1 MAKYSSSNDIVKVFG
16 KKMPVGKLSPAKDL
30 ISKQKFNISKKPLL
44 ITASQSQE
52 IGNQINLVA
61 VDPFQD
67 LVYNENKPFSPRI
80 INYVEPYLVSG
91 FRKSLFYTE
100 VNSGLKVGDRVFII
114 NGNYDSDLLIKSN
127 KYRRGRDGYKVLYV
141 DRCQVVLDI
150 DYTGV
155 LPYNDDELDSFIK
168 IYYVEDERD
177 FIHVNRQVTTRGGT
191 FSYKFNY
198 YQNNIV
204 FSDNDYPLPTQ
215 GYGANSGLVGSPG
228 FFVKDDT
235 NSWTDITSDFINLG
249 TYSVAT
255 SPTYQTN
262 DRVKILN
269 GTFTYNNQEFKE
281 GFVYKWEVGPTQSLW
296 VVDVK
301 YNKPFITKGNF
312 RDGDFDGTWNVGLF
326 GRQDKKIKWTGNK
339 STWQTGTLLNTNWIK
354 GKLDSKF
361 TLPESYL
368 TEIDNYGLPYQKL
381 NAPNNN
387 GRGYNFVVDSEIEN
401 TTVSNA
407 TILNTSFGTSSNTY
421 SSVEYKILSITVSS
435 SVNIAKGYFE
445 DCTFRNSVVN
455 NSEIR
460 NSNSKNTQFNN
471 IKSINSH
478 YKKSVISNSEFIS
491 DNIIKI
497 LGYDEYIMSERRN
510 VGSTYS
516 SIHTPT
522 HKIYKFYI
530 DRRSFDRLRK
540 NDNFYIKGLKI
551 NDNQKKLVN
560 FFDKKFTISHWNEY
574 VDFYY
579 DTTDPLM
586 INAPVMGVSHS
597 FYKRGIDFTAFLST
611 PEENSY
617 KYTSVYTNAVGS
629 PSYSTSIVDSNS
641 KKGYSIDLVV
651 SMFDTD
657 NNKIDGLNFNYNQ
670 SESINTSPT
679 MSNYLGN
686 IVDFTN
692 AYIIDSDFESGLFEY
707 SNWNNGININQN
719 SDVNITKDSSVG
731 GYYNLSV
738 VTASSLLIATTSNS
752 LLYPEADVD
761 FLTSVGDVLF
771 LNAVDYDTRG
781 KVDTIL
787 ITPVLGASGS
797 GYITSN
803 GVTTS
808 NTTGIGS
815 GLTVDITAT
824 VIGEVTGLITSSLSG
839 TSGLG
844 DGSQIGVT
852 TTGTGTGLTL
862 NFTVA
867 SGLVSSVTINTGGS
881 GYSAGETITITGGSP
896 TLTIDVD
903 TINNGE
909 IILVSPNITGIQYSV
924 GDILN
929 VNSGNFDGQISIIS
943 TTGSLTRLPD
953 SYKVL
958 SNINSGFQLEE
969 IITGTT
975 SVLSTLLDGGLFL
988 TDGVEN
994 RYGYLHRSKFSKSK
1008 IKSGLFKRSYIN
1020 DCLIQNDSID
1030 ITDRDFNTLENIKSL
1045 LLSDMLFANNKNILS
1060 RATYVNSHFK
1070 IGSDYWDNGILFN
1083 SVWNSGTFSRGL
1095 VKESTW
1101 LNGIFEDGLFYQS
1114 RSFNALPDSTY
1125 QYYDV
1130 NRIKNYHRSG
1140 VTSPTISNDRYSWE
1154 NGSFIKGEFFKSD
1167 WENGQFKN
1175 GKFYNSKWYGGTFS
1189 NGVIGDITVPYT
1201 ETKLYNGTINYAIVN
1216 NSSVYAIDTSFLGL
1230 SNSTITW
1237 KNGIFNSG
1245 IFGSDILQ
1253 YTASH
1258 IATWEDGVFNGG
1270 EFMTNGKWKNG
1281 IFNGGKFTSG
1291 FGWDY
1296 SPLLTNIST
1305 VQSEYGWE
1313 DGEFNGGEFGT
1324 SNTATN
1330 SVWYTGEFNGG
1341 KFKGRIWNDGVFTSG
1356 EFLGSST
1363 YSAVGGYDLSS
1374 MTESNVINFVD
1385 SYSQDF
1391 YGLWNSGYVTNV
1403 KDDFI
1408 KNKKIFTEVKRA
1420 IEIKQPQKT
1429 TIFKNMLW
1437 MSGTFSHPNGEF
1449 NNSVWLDGSFNRGK
1463 FKTSSFNPYVKRNG
1477 DTSPS
1482 FNLNDDLL
1490 NVNGSC
1496 IWNNGVFDD
1505 SDFYISQWKKG
1516 SLLSGTAFGMVWKDG
1531 TSNYMNAYNIFWENG
1546 TWRNGNWYGSYY
1558 QFDGTVTNPFAKQI
1572 LFRGMSWSGT
1582 ASCHIW
1588 NVFRGTSTIDNTII
1602 SATTSEPTYT
1612 PIMISPS
1619 PLKELMKK
1627 Y

>member
-16 KKMPVGKLSPAKDL
+16 KKMPVGKLSASKSI
-30 ISKQKFNISKKPLL
+30 ISKQKINIATKPLL

-52 IGNQINLVA
+52 IGNDINLVA
-61 VDPFQD
+61 TDPFQD
-67 LVYNENKPFSPRI
+67 LIYNENKPFSPRMV
-80 INYVEPYLVSG
+80 NWVEPYLISG
-91 FRKSLFYTE
+91 IRKSLFYTE

-114 NGNYDSDLLIKSN
+114 NGNYDSDLLIKAN

-155 LPYNDDELDSFIK
+155 LPYKDEELDNFVK

-177 FIHVNRQVTTRGGT
+177 FRQVNRQVTTRGGT
-191 FSYKFNY
+191 FNYKFDY
-198 YQNNIV
+198 YQNNIIY
-204 FSDNDYPLPTQ
+204 SDNDYTLSTQ
-215 GYGANSGLVGSPG
+215 GYGANSGLTSSPG
-228 FFVKDDT
+228 FFVK
-235 NSWTDITSDFINLG
+235 NGSNNWTDITTSFINLG

-269 GTFTYNNQEFKE
+269 GTFTYNGQEFKE

-296 VVDVK
+296 VVDVT

-312 RDGDFDGTWNVGLF
+312 RDGNFDGIWNVGLF
-326 GRQDKKIKWTGNK
+326 GRQDKKIRWTGNK

-387 GRGYNFVVDSEIEN
+387 GRGYNFIVDSEIDN
-401 TTVSNA
+401 TTLSNA
-407 TILNTSFGTSSNTY
+407 TILNSSFGIY
-421 SSVEYKILSITVSS
+421 STLYSLVENKLLSITASTD
-435 SVNIAKGYFE
+435 VNIVKGYFE
-445 DCTFRNSVVN
+445 DCTFKNSVVN
-455 NSEIR
+455 NSELR
-460 NSNSKNTQFNN
+460 NSSGKNTQFNN
-471 IKSINSH
+471 IKSINSY

-497 LGYDEYIMSERRN
+497 LGYDEWIMSERKN

-516 SIHTPT
+516 SINTVS

-551 NDNQKKLVN
+551 NDNQKRLIN
-560 FFDKKFTISHWNEY
+560 FFDKKFTLSYWNEY
-574 VDFYY
+574 VDFYW
-579 DTTDPLM
+579 D
-586 INAPVMGVSHS
+586 GVPFPNTPALAGPNT

-611 PEENSY
+611 PEENSHI
-617 KYTSVYTNAVGS
+617 YTSVYDTIIGS
-629 PSYSTSIVDSNS
+629 SYSYTSVVDSNP

-651 SMFDTD
+651 SLYDTD
-657 NNKIDGLNFNYNQ
+657 DNKIEDLNFNYDQ
-670 SESINTSPT
+670 TESINTSPT
-679 MSNYLGN
+679 MSSYLGN
-686 IVDFTN
+686 IVDVTN

-719 SDVNITKDSSVG
+719 NDVNITKDSSIG
-731 GYYNLSV
+731 KYYSLNV
-738 VTASSLLIATTSNS
+738 VTASSLLIATTSNNIS
-752 LLYPEADVD
+752 YPEADVE
-761 FLTSVGDVLF
+761 FLTSTGDVLF

-781 KVDTIL
+781 KVDTVL
-787 ITPVLGASGS
+787 ITASGS
-797 GYITSN
+797 GYVSSL

-808 NTTGIGS
+808 NTIGNGLLTLDITATTIGEATSVSISSPGGSFPSGTQYGVSTTGMTGS
-815 GLTVDITAT
+815 GLTLDISIVSGVVISAT
-824 VIGEVTGLITSSLSG
+824 IS
-839 TSGLG
+839 
-844 DGSQIGVT
+844 
-852 TTGTGTGLTL
+852 
-862 NFTVA
+862 N
-867 SGLVSSVTINTGGS
+867 GGS
-881 GYSAGETITITGGSP
+881 GYIQGATVSVSGGTPEAIITI
-896 TLTIDVD
+896 D

-909 IILVSPNITGIQYSV
+909 VILATPSITGIQYSV
-924 GDILN
+924 GDIIN
-929 VNSGNFDGQISIIS
+929 INAGDGNAQIQIIS

-953 SYKVL
+953 AYKVISNL
-958 SNINSGFQLEE
+958 SGTMQLEE
-969 IITGTT
+969 IITGSS

-988 TDGVEN
+988 TDGIEN
-994 RYGYLHRSKFSKSK
+994 RYGYLHRSKFTKSK
-1008 IKSGLFKRSYIN
+1008 LKSGLFKRSYIN
-1020 DCLIQNDSID
+1020 DCLIQNDEVNT
-1030 ITDRDFNTLENIKSL
+1030 TDKDFNTLDNVKSL
-1045 LLSDMLFANNKNILS
+1045 LLSEVIFADNKNILS
-1060 RATYVNSHFK
+1060 TATYFNSHFRSGNDK
-1070 IGSDYWDNGILFN
+1070 WDNGIFYN
-1083 SVWNSGTFSRGL
+1083 SMWNSGTFSRGL

-1101 LNGIFEDGLFYQS
+1101 IDGRFESGLFYQS
-1114 RSFNALPDSTY
+1114 RSFNASPTSNY

-1130 NRIKNYHRSG
+1130 NRTKNYYRSG
-1140 VTSPTISNDRYSWE
+1140 ITSPTISNDRYSWE
-1154 NGSFIKGEFFKSD
+1154 NGTFIKGDFQKSD
-1167 WENGQFKN
+1167 WENGEFKN
-1175 GKFYNSKWYGGTFS
+1175 GKFYNSKWYNGTFS
-1189 NGVIGDITVPYT
+1189 NGVIGDVTIPYT
-1201 ETKLYNGTINYAIVN
+1201 ETKFYNGTINYATVN
-1216 NSSVYAIDTSFLGL
+1216 NSTIYAIDTSYLGL
-1230 SNSTITW
+1230 STSTITW
-1237 KNGIFNSG
+1237 KTGIFNSG

-1258 IATWEDGVFNGG
+1258 TATWENGVFNGG

-1281 IFNGGKFTSG
+1281 IFNGGKFVSG
-1291 FGWDY
+1291 FGWTY
-1296 SPLLTNIST
+1296 SPLLINISS

-1324 SNTATN
+1324 SDRGTN

-1341 KFKGRIWNDGVFTSG
+1341 KFKGRVWNDGVFTSG

-1363 YSAVGGYDLSS
+1363 YSAVGGYDLTS
-1374 MTESNVINFVD
+1374 MTSSNAISFVN

-1391 YGLWNSGYVTNV
+1391 YGFWNTGYVTNV

-1408 KNKKIFTEVKRA
+1408 KTKKIFTEIKRA
-1420 IEIKQPQKT
+1420 VELKVPQKT

-1437 MSGTFSHPNGEF
+1437 NSGTFSHPNGEF
-1449 NNSVWLDGSFNRGK
+1449 NSSIWLDGAFNKGK
-1463 FKTSSFNPYVKRNG
+1463 FKTSSFNPYVNRNG

-1482 FNLNDDLL
+1482 FNLNDDLQ
-1490 NVNGSC
+1490 VVDGSC

-1516 SLLSGTAFGMVWKDG
+1516 NLLSGTAFGMVWKDG

-1582 ASCHIW
+1582 SSCHIW
-1588 NVFRGTSTIDNTII
+1588 NVFQGSSTTDNTIV
-1602 SATTSEPTYT
+1602 SATTSEPTYV
-1612 PIMISPS
+1612 PPS
-1619 PLKELMKK
+1619 INNDNNFFS
-1627 Y
+1627 

>member
-16 KKMPVGKLSPAKDL
+16 KKMPVGKLSPAKNI
-30 ISKQKFNISKKPLL
+30 ISKQKLNISTKPLL

-52 IGNQINLVA
+52 IGNDINLVA

-67 LVYNENKPFSPRI
+67 LIYNENKPFSPRI
-80 INYVEPYLVSG
+80 INFVEPYLISG
-91 FRKSLFYTE
+91 IRKSLFYTE

-114 NGNYDSDLLIKSN
+114 NGNYDSDLLIKAN

-168 IYYVEDERD
+168 IYCIEDERD
-177 FIHVNRQVTTRGGT
+177 FNHVNRQVTTRGGT

-204 FSDNDYPLPTQ
+204 FSNNDYSTPIQ
-215 GYGANSGLVGSPG
+215 GYGASTGLTSSPG
-228 FFVKDDT
+228 FFVKNDT
-235 NSWTDITSDFINLG
+235 NNWTNITSNFINSG
-249 TYSVAT
+249 TYSVAK

-269 GTFTYNNQEFKE
+269 GTFTYNGQEFKE

-296 VVDVK
+296 VVDVT

-312 RDGDFDGTWNVGLF
+312 RDGDFDGIWNVGLF

-387 GRGYNFVVDSEIEN
+387 GRGYNFVIDSEIEN

-407 TILNTSFGTSSNTY
+407 TILNTSFGTSSNPY

-435 SVNIAKGYFE
+435 SVNITKGYFE

-460 NSNSKNTQFNN
+460 NSSGRNTQFNN

-497 LGYDEYIMSERRN
+497 LGYDEWIMSERKN
-510 VGSTYS
+510 TGSTYS
-516 SIHTPT
+516 SIYVPS
-522 HKIYKFYI
+522 HKVYKFYI
-530 DRRSFDRLRK
+530 DRRSFERLRK

-551 NDNQKKLVN
+551 NDNQKKLIN
-560 FFDKKFTISHWNEY
+560 FFDKKFTISYWNEY

-579 DTTDPLM
+579 DTSDPLM
-586 INAPVMGVSHS
+586 INTPVMASSNS

-611 PEENSY
+611 PEENSH
-617 KYTSVYTNAVGS
+617 KYTSVYDNTIGS
-629 PSYSTSIVDSNS
+629 ANYYTSTIDSNT

-651 SMFDTD
+651 SIFDTD
-657 NNKIDGLNFNYNQ
+657 NNKIDGLNFNYDQ

-686 IVDFTN
+686 VVDVTN

-707 SNWNNGININQN
+707 SNWTNGININQN
-719 SDVNITKDSSVG
+719 NDTNITKDSSIG

-752 LLYPEADVD
+752 ISYPEADVD

-781 KVDTIL
+781 KVDALL
-787 ITPVLGASGS
+787 ITASGS
-797 GYITSN
+797 GYITST

-808 NTTGIGS
+808 TVGNGS

-824 VIGEVTGLITSSLSG
+824 VIGESTSVSV
-839 TSGLG
+839 TSGG
-844 DGSQIGVT
+844 GSFVPSNGTLYGVST
-852 TTGTGTGLTL
+852 TGLTG
-862 NFTVA
+862 
-867 SGLVSSVTINTGGS
+867 SGLTLDISISSGVVISATISNGGS
-881 GYSAGETITITGGSP
+881 GYIQGATVSVSGGTPEAIITI
-896 TLTIDVD
+896 D

-909 IILVSPNITGIQYSV
+909 IISVSPNLGGIYYSV
-924 GDILN
+924 GDYLV
-929 VNSGNFDGQISIIS
+929 VNSGNFDGVISVIS
-943 TTGSLTRLPD
+943 TTGSLIRLPD
-953 SYKVL
+953 SYKIV
-958 SNINSGFQLEE
+958 NNNNGIFQLEE
-969 IITGTT
+969 IITG
-975 SVLSTLLDGGLFL
+975 SSSILSTLLTGGLFL
-988 TDGVEN
+988 TNGIEN
-994 RYGYLHRSKFSKSK
+994 RYGYLHRSKFTKSK
-1008 IKSGLFKRSYIN
+1008 LKSGLFKRSYIN
-1020 DCLIQNDSID
+1020 DCLIQNDSINISD
-1030 ITDRDFNTLENIKSL
+1030 KDFNTLDNIKSL

-1060 RATYVNSHFK
+1060 KATYINSHFK
-1070 IGSDYWDNGILFN
+1070 IGSDLWDNGILYN

-1101 LNGIFEDGLFYQS
+1101 LNGRFESGLFYQS
-1114 RSFNALPDSTY
+1114 RSFNALPTSTY

-1140 VTSPTISNDRYSWE
+1140 VTSPTVSNDRYSWE
-1154 NGSFIKGEFFKSD
+1154 NGTFIKGEFYKSD
-1167 WENGQFKN
+1167 WEKGEFKN
-1175 GKFYNSKWYGGTFS
+1175 GKFYNSKWYDGTFS
-1189 NGVIGDITVPYT
+1189 NGVIGDITIPYT
-1201 ETKLYNGTINYAIVN
+1201 ETKFYNGTINYAIVN
-1216 NSSVYAIDTSFLGL
+1216 NSTIYAIDTSFLGL
-1230 SNSTITW
+1230 STSNITW
-1237 KNGIFNSG
+1237 KTGIFNSG

-1258 IATWEDGVFNGG
+1258 TATWEDGVFNGG

-1281 IFNGGKFTSG
+1281 IFNGGKFVSG
-1291 FGWDY
+1291 FGWTY
-1296 SPLLTNIST
+1296 SPLLTNISS

-1324 SNTATN
+1324 SDRGTN

-1341 KFKGRIWNDGVFTSG
+1341 KFKGRVWNDGVFTSG

-1374 MTESNVINFVD
+1374 MTASNAISFVD
-1385 SYSQDF
+1385 SYSQSF
-1391 YGLWNSGYVTNV
+1391 YGFWNTGYVTNV

-1408 KNKKIFTEVKRA
+1408 KTKKIFTEIKRA
-1420 IEIKQPQKT
+1420 VELKIPKKT
-1429 TIFKNMLW
+1429 TTFKNMLW
-1437 MSGTFSHPNGEF
+1437 LSGTFSHPNGEF
-1449 NNSVWLDGSFNRGK
+1449 NNSIWLDGVFNRGK
-1463 FKTSSFNPYVKRNG
+1463 FKTSSFNPYVKRSG
-1477 DTSPS
+1477 SLS
-1482 FNLNDDLL
+1482 FNLNDDLQTGDGTC
-1490 NVNGSC
+1490 V
-1496 IWNNGVFDD
+1496 WNNGIFDN
-1505 SDFYISQWKKG
+1505 SDFYMSQWKNG
-1516 SLLSGTAFGMVWKDG
+1516 NLLSGTAFGMVWKNG
-1531 TSNYMNAYNIFWENG
+1531 VSNYMNAYNIFWENG

-1558 QFDGTVTNPFAKQI
+1558 QFDGTVTNDFARQI

-1582 ASCHIW
+1582 ASCHVW
-1588 NVFRGTSTIDNTII
+1588 NVFRGSSTTDNTIVSAIAATPSYTPDPISI
-1602 SATTSEPTYT
+1602 SARSETRT
-1612 PIMISPS
+1612 P
-1619 PLKELMKK
+1619 L
-1627 Y
+1627 

>member
-1 MAKYSSSNDIVKVFG
+1 MAKYSSSKDIVKVFG
-16 KKMPVGKLSPAKDL
+16 KKMPIGKLSPAKNI
-30 ISKQKFNISKKPLL
+30 ISKQKFNISTKPLL
-44 ITASQSQE
+44 ITGSQSQDA
-52 IGNQINLVA
+52 GSNINLVA

-67 LVYNENKPFSPRI
+67 LIFNENKPFSPRI
-80 INYVEPYLVSG
+80 VNWVEPYLISG
-91 FRKSLFYTE
+91 IRKSLFYTE

-114 NGNYDSDLLIKSN
+114 NGSYDSDLLIKSN

-177 FIHVNRQVTTRGGT
+177 FSHVNRQLTTRGGT

-198 YQNNIV
+198 YQNNII
-204 FSDNDYPLPTQ
+204 FSDNDYTLSTQ

-228 FFVKDDT
+228 FFVKNDT
-235 NSWTDITSDFINLG
+235 NSWTDITNGFINSG

-269 GTFTYNNQEFKE
+269 GTFTYNGQEFKE

-296 VVDVK
+296 VVDVT

-312 RDGDFDGTWNVGLF
+312 RDGDFDGIWNVGLF

-368 TEIDNYGLPYQKL
+368 TEIDNHGLPYQKL

-401 TTVSNA
+401 TTLSNA
-407 TILNTSFGTSSNTY
+407 TILNTTFGTYSATY
-421 SSVEYKILSITVSS
+421 SLVEYKILSVTAST
-435 SVNIAKGYFE
+435 SVNISKGYFE

-491 DNIIKI
+491 DSIIKI
-497 LGYDEYIMSERRN
+497 LGYDEWSMSEERT
-510 VGSTYS
+510 VGGTS
-516 SIHTPT
+516 SSFFGAS

-530 DRRSFDRLRK
+530 DRRSFERLRK

-579 DTTDPLM
+579 DTTDLLM
-586 INAPVMGVSHS
+586 TNVPAIAAPNS

-617 KYTSVYTNAVGS
+617 RYNSVYDSIIGS
-629 PSYSTSIVDSNS
+629 QTYSTSIVDSNP

-651 SMFDTD
+651 SILDTD
-657 NNKIDGLNFNYNQ
+657 GNRVNDLDFNYNQ
-670 SESINTSPT
+670 LESINTSPT
-679 MSNYLGN
+679 MSAYLGN
-686 IVDFTN
+686 VVDVSN

-719 SDVNITKDSSVG
+719 NDTNITTDSSIG
-731 GYYNLSV
+731 KYYNLTV

-752 LLYPEADVD
+752 TFYPETDID

-781 KVDTIL
+781 KVDALL
-787 ITPVLGASGS
+787 ITASGS
-797 GYITSN
+797 GYITST

-808 NTTGIGS
+808 TVGSGS
-815 GLTVDITAT
+815 GLTVDITANI
-824 VIGEVTGLITSSLSG
+824 IGESTSVSITSGGGSFISG
-839 TSGLG
+839 
-844 DGSQIGVT
+844 
-852 TTGTGTGLTL
+852 GTGVSTTGLTG
-862 NFTVA
+862 
-867 SGLVSSVTINTGGS
+867 SGLTLDISISGGVVISATISNGGS
-881 GYSAGETITITGGSP
+881 GYIQGATVSVSGGTPEAIITI
-896 TLTIDVD
+896 D

-909 IILVSPNITGIQYSV
+909 ITSILPNISGIKYLV
-924 GDILN
+924 GDSLV
-929 VNSGNFDGQISIIS
+929 VNSGNFNATVSVIS

-953 SYKVL
+953 SYKVV
-958 SNINSGFQLEE
+958 SNINGVFHLEE
-969 IITGTT
+969 IITASS
-975 SVLSTLLDGGLFL
+975 SVLSNLLEGGLFL
-988 TDGVEN
+988 TDGIEN
-994 RYGYLHRSKFSKSK
+994 RYGYIHRSKFSKSK
-1008 IKSGLFKRSYIN
+1008 IKSGLFKRSYIK
-1020 DCLIQNDSID
+1020 DCLIQNDSINISD
-1030 ITDRDFNTLENIKSL
+1030 KDFNTLDNIKSL
-1045 LLSDMLFANNKNILS
+1045 LLSDMLFANNQNILS
-1060 RATYVNSHFK
+1060 KATYINSHFK
-1070 IGSDYWDNGILFN
+1070 SGSDLWDNGILFN

-1101 LNGIFEDGLFYQS
+1101 INGRFEDGLFYQS
-1114 RSFNALPDSTY
+1114 RSFNASPTSNY

-1140 VTSPTISNDRYSWE
+1140 VTSLNISNDRYSWE
-1154 NGSFIKGEFFKSD
+1154 NGTFINGEFYKSD
-1167 WENGQFKN
+1167 WEKGEFKN
-1175 GKFYNSKWYGGTFS
+1175 GKFSNSKWYDGTFS
-1189 NGVIGDITVPYT
+1189 NGVIGDITIPYT

-1216 NSSVYAIDTSFLGL
+1216 NSTIYAIDTSYLGL

-1245 IFGSDILQ
+1245 LFGSDILQ

-1258 IATWEDGVFNGG
+1258 VATWEDGIFNGG

-1281 IFNGGKFTSG
+1281 IFNGGKFVSG
-1291 FGWDY
+1291 FGWTY
-1296 SPLLTNIST
+1296 SPLLTNISS

-1324 SNTATN
+1324 SDTGTN

-1341 KFKGRIWNDGVFTSG
+1341 KFKGRVWNDGVFTSG

-1374 MTESNVINFVD
+1374 MTASNAISFVD
-1385 SYSQDF
+1385 SYSQSF
-1391 YGLWNSGYVTNV
+1391 YGFWNTGYVTNV

-1408 KNKKIFTEVKRA
+1408 KTKKIFTEIKRA
-1420 IEIKQPQKT
+1420 VELKIPQKT

-1437 MSGTFSHPNGEF
+1437 NSGTFSHPNGEF
-1449 NNSVWLDGSFNRGK
+1449 NNSIWLDGVFNKGK

-1477 DTSPS
+1477 STSSS
-1482 FNLNDDLL
+1482 FNLNDDLQTGDGTC
-1490 NVNGSC
+1490 V
-1496 IWNNGVFDD
+1496 WNNGVFDN
-1505 SDFYISQWKKG
+1505 SDFYISQWKNG
-1516 SLLSGTAFGMVWKDG
+1516 NLLSGTAFGMVWKDG
-1531 TSNYMNAYNIFWENG
+1531 TANYMNAYNIFWENG

-1588 NVFRGTSTIDNTII
+1588 NVFQGGSTTDNTFL

-1612 PIMISPS
+1612 PTSSSTSSPS
-1619 PLKELMKK
+1619 PPTTS
-1627 Y
+1627 

>member
-16 KKMPVGKLSPAKDL
+16 KKMPVGKLSTSKDI
-30 ISKQKFNISKKPLL
+30 ISKQKLNISTKPLL

-52 IGNQINLVA
+52 IGNDINLVA

-67 LVYNENKPFSPRI
+67 LIYNENKPFSPRI
-80 INYVEPYLVSG
+80 INYVEPYLISG

-155 LPYNDDELDSFIK
+155 LPYNDDELDNFVK

-177 FIHVNRQVTTRGGT
+177 FRHVNRQVTTRGGT

-198 YQNNIV
+198 YQNNII
-204 FSDNDYPLPTQ
+204 FSDNDYPLSTQ
-215 GYGANSGLVGSPG
+215 GYGANSGLTSSPG

-235 NSWTDITSDFINLG
+235 SWTDITSDFINLG
-249 TYSVAT
+249 TFSFAK

-269 GTFTYNNQEFKE
+269 GAFTYNGQEFKE

-296 VVDVK
+296 VVDVT
-301 YNKPFITKGNF
+301 YNKPFIAKGNF
-312 RDGDFDGTWNVGLF
+312 RDGNFDGIWNVGLF

-339 STWQTGTLLNTNWIK
+339 STWYTGTLLNTNWIK
-354 GKLDSKF
+354 GNLESKF

-368 TEIDNYGLPYQKL
+368 TEIDSYGLPYQKL

-387 GRGYNFVVDSEIEN
+387 GRGYNFVIDSEIEN

-407 TILNTSFGTSSNTY
+407 TILNTTFGTSSNPY
-421 SSVEYKILSITVSS
+421 SSVEYNILSITVSS
-435 SVNIAKGYFE
+435 TVNITKGYFE

-460 NSNSKNTQFNN
+460 NSEGRNTQFNN
-471 IKSINSH
+471 IKSINSY
-478 YKKSVISNSEFIS
+478 YKKSVISNSDFIS

-497 LGYDEYIMSERRN
+497 LGYDEWIMSERKT

-516 SIHTPT
+516 SIYTSS
-522 HKIYKFYI
+522 HKVYKFYI
-530 DRRSFDRLRK
+530 DRRSFERLRK

-551 NDNQKKLVN
+551 NDNQKKLIN
-560 FFDKKFTISHWNEY
+560 FFDKKFTISYWNEY
-574 VDFYY
+574 VDFYW
-579 DTTDPLM
+579 DGLFSTNFQN
-586 INAPVMGVSHS
+586 IPVMGVSHS

-617 KYTSVYTNAVGS
+617 RYTSVYNNTIGGA
-629 PSYSTSIVDSNS
+629 SYSTSIVDSNP

-651 SMFDTD
+651 SIFDTD
-657 NNKIDGLNFNYNQ
+657 NNKIDGLNFNYDQ
-670 SESINTSPT
+670 LESINTSPT

-686 IVDFTN
+686 IVDVTN

-719 SDVNITKDSSVG
+719 NDVNITKDSSIG
-731 GYYNLSV
+731 GYYNLTV
-738 VTASSLLIATTSNS
+738 VTASSILIATTSNS
-752 LLYPEADVD
+752 PLYPEADVD

-781 KVDTIL
+781 KVDTL
-787 ITPVLGASGS
+787 LLTASGS
-797 GYITSN
+797 GYITST

-808 NTTGIGS
+808 TVGNGT
-815 GLTVDITAT
+815 GLTVDIIAT
-824 VIGEVTGLITSSLSG
+824 IIGESTSISITDGGNSFTPSTTIYGLTTTGLTGSGLTIDVSTNGSG
-839 TSGLG
+839 TIISATISNGGSGYIQ
-844 DGSQIGVT
+844 GSTVST
-852 TTGTGTGLTL
+852 TTGTPP
-862 NFTVA
+862 A
-867 SGLVSSVTINTGGS
+867 I
-881 GYSAGETITITGGSP
+881 ITIDS
-896 TLTIDVD
+896 
-903 TINNGE
+903 INNGE
-909 IILVSPNITGIQYSV
+909 ITSVSTNLGGIQYSV
-924 GDILN
+924 GETITI
-929 VNSGNFDGQISIIS
+929 NSGNFDAQVSIIS

-953 SYKVL
+953 SYKVI
-958 SNINSGFQLEE
+958 SNNNGVFHLEE
-969 IITGTT
+969 ILTGSS
-975 SVLSTLLDGGLFL
+975 SVLSNLLDGGLFL
-988 TDGVEN
+988 TDGIEN
-994 RYGYLHRSKFSKSK
+994 RYGYLHRSKFNKSK

-1020 DCLIQNDSID
+1020 DCLIQNDSINISD
-1030 ITDRDFNTLENIKSL
+1030 KDFNTLENIKSL
-1045 LLSDMLFANNKNILS
+1045 LLSDILFADNKNILS
-1060 RATYVNSHFK
+1060 KSTYVNSHFRSGND
-1070 IGSDYWDNGILFN
+1070 IWDNGILFN
-1083 SVWNSGTFSRGL
+1083 SIWNSGTFSRGL
-1095 VKESTW
+1095 IKESTW
-1101 LNGIFEDGLFYQS
+1101 LNGTFEDGLFYQS
-1114 RSFNALPDSTY
+1114 RSFNALSDSTY

-1130 NRIKNYHRSG
+1130 NRIKNYYRSG
-1140 VTSPTISNDRYSWE
+1140 VTSPTMSNDRYSWE
-1154 NGSFIKGEFFKSD
+1154 NGTFIKGEFFKSD
-1167 WENGQFKN
+1167 WENGEFKN
-1175 GKFYNSKWYGGTFS
+1175 GKFYNSKWYNGTFS
-1189 NGVIGDITVPYT
+1189 NGLIGDITVPYT

-1216 NSSVYAIDTSFLGL
+1216 NSTLYAIDTSYLGL

-1245 IFGSDILQ
+1245 IFGSDINQ

-1258 IATWEDGVFNGG
+1258 VANWENGVFNGG

-1291 FGWDY
+1291 FGWTY
-1296 SPLLTNIST
+1296 SPLLTNLSSS
-1305 VQSEYGWE
+1305 QSQYGWE

-1324 SNTATN
+1324 SDTATN

-1341 KFKGRIWNDGVFTSG
+1341 KFKGRLWNDGVFTSG

-1374 MTESNVINFVD
+1374 MTESNAISFVN
-1385 SYSQDF
+1385 SYTQDF

-1408 KNKKIFTEVKRA
+1408 KTKKIFTELKRS
-1420 IEIKQPQKT
+1420 IDIKQAQKT

-1437 MSGTFSHPNGEF
+1437 NSGTFSHPNGEF
-1449 NNSVWLDGSFNRGK
+1449 NNSVWLDGSFNKGK
-1463 FKTSSFNPYVKRNG
+1463 FKTSSFNPYVNRNG

-1482 FNLNDDLL
+1482 FNLNDDLQ
-1490 NVNGSC
+1490 NQNGSC
-1496 IWNNGVFDD
+1496 IWNNGIFED

-1558 QFDGTVTNPFAKQI
+1558 QFDGSVTNPFAKQI

-1582 ASCHIW
+1582 SSCHIW
-1588 NVFRGTSTIDNTII
+1588 NVFQGSSTTDNTIV
-1602 SATTSEPTYT
+1602 SATTSEPTYV
-1612 PIMISPS
+1612 PPS
-1619 PLKELMKK
+1619 ITNDNNLLS
-1627 Y
+1627 